1 MATIATVE
9 KEEKRPAAT
18 EPNGDRL
25 TIETPQTGVVTPP
38 APSAAEAR
46 AEKEDAGALPPVP
59 FLGLPTFAQTGAE
72 AAKAEQRAPLT
83 LREIRRDNRVRVYIA
98 KGNEQ
103 MQAIGYTEHGHRHA
117 GIVATIA
124 RSILASL
131 GYAERT
137 AELAAIAGYLHDIGC
152 VINRKGHVEAGALIS
167 FHILS
172 DLGME
177 PVEIAEVVGAVGNH
191 EEPDGVPINPVAA
204 AVIIAD
210 KSDVHYS
217 RVQNTRREDYDI
229 HDRVNGSVKK
239 SFLRVDP
246 EKKAIRL
253 ELEIDTEI
261 ASVMEYFEIFITR
274 MALCRKAADKLGCTY
289 RVSINGHDV

>member
-1 MATIATVE
+1 MSTFIEDSPTAS
-9 KEEKRPAAT
+9 P
-18 EPNGDRL
+18 PDSDRL
-25 TIETPQTGVVTPP
+25 TIETPQTGLVTPP
-38 APSAAEAR
+38 APSAAEAPRRKRSR
-46 AEKEDAGALPPVP
+46 AASARAVSRTADVPAGRTRAKDARP
-59 FLGLPTFAQTGAE
+59 
-72 AAKAEQRAPLT
+72 PLT
-83 LREIRRDNRVRVYIA
+83 LREVRKDNRVRVYIA

-103 MQAIGYTEHGHRHA
+103 MAAIGYTEHGHRHA

-124 RSILASL
+124 RSILSSL
-131 GYAERT
+131 GHAERA

-152 VINRKGHVEAGALIS
+152 VINRRGHVEAGALIS
-167 FHILS
+167 MGILS

-177 PVEIAEVVGAVGNH
+177 PLEIAEIVGAVGNH

-217 RVQNTRREDYDI
+217 RVQNTSPKDYDI

-246 EKKAIRL
+246 DKKRIRL

-274 MALCRKAADKLGCTY
+274 MTLCRKAAEKLGCTY
-289 RVSINGHDV
+289 RISINGQDT

>member
-1 MATIATVE
+1 MNGDRAY
-9 KEEKRPAAT
+9 T
-18 EPNGDRL
+18 EANGDRL
-25 TIETPQTGVVTPP
+25 TIETPQTGLVTPA
-38 APSAAEAR
+38 APSAAETGAAR
-46 AEKEDAGALPPVP
+46 DAATLPPVP
-59 FLGLPTFAQTGAE
+59 FLGLPTFAQTPTE
-72 AAKAEQRAPLT
+72 TPTRYVLT
-83 LREIRRDNRVRVYIA
+83 LREVRKDQRVRVYIA

-124 RSILASL
+124 RSILTSL
-131 GYAERT
+131 GHAERT

-152 VINRKGHVEAGALIS
+152 VVNRRGHVEAGALIS
-167 FHILS
+167 FAILS
-172 DLGME
+172 DLKME
-177 PVEIAEVVGAVGNH
+177 PIEIADVIGAVGNH
-191 EEPDGVPINPVAA
+191 EEPDGMPINPVAA

-217 RVQNTRREDYDI
+217 RVQNTDLNDLDI

-246 EKKAIRL
+246 EKKRIRL
-253 ELEIDTEI
+253 ELDIDTEI